1 MRPNRDRPVLWANK
15 NHSTMEKAIK
25 EVVKEKYTE
34 VVKSSQS
41 CCGPSCCSP
50 GGIDFSEGYDKLEGY
65 SKEADLGLG
74 CGLPTE
80 YARIGEGQTVLDL
93 GSGAGNDVFVARSLA
108 GESGRVI
115 GLDMTEAMVAQA
127 RANNR
132 KLGYENVEFV
142 LGDIEDIP
150 LEDNSIDV
158 AISNCVM
165 NLVPDKN
172 RAYAEVYRVLR
183 PGGHFSISDIVLQG
197 ELPPALQKAAAMY
210 AGCVAGALQKADY
223 LGAIENAG
231 FANIRIDKER
241 ELNLPD
247 ELLLDFLSPD
257 ELKAFRNSGTGIFSI
272 NVYGEKG

>member
-34 VVKSSQS
+34 VVQSSQS

-80 YARIGEGQTVLDL
+80 YARIREGHTVLDL

-127 RANNR
+127 RINNR
-132 KLGYENVEFV
+132 KLGYKNVEFI
-142 LGDIEDIP
+142 LGDIEDMP
-150 LEDNSIDV
+150 LEGNSIDV

-165 NLVPDKN
+165 NLVPDKDK
-172 RAYAEVYRVLR
+172 AYAEVYRVLR

-197 ELPPALQKAAAMY
+197 ELPPALQEAAVLY

-223 LGAIENAG
+223 LKAIERAG

-247 ELLLDFLSPD
+247 EQLLEFLSPD
-257 ELKAFRNSGTGIFSI
+257 ELKAFRNGGTGIFSI